1 MDDDWESMGAE
12 RISELPTVRQW
23 PRLSNH
29 TRMVEMFSEMG
40 VLGSAPLHDA
50 LLRSSRG
57 YHSLAL
63 PSDIDNVN
71 IETSALRMPWW
82 KDVSMHQSL
91 LPGLY
96 ETIQVL
102 QALDIRQGDDVLII
116 GPRGNWWTEIAMQ
129 LGARRIRVVG
139 LSLIHI

>member
-1 MDDDWESMGAE
+1 MDEDWESMGAE

-50 LLRSSRG
+50 YSDRQEATTPG
-57 YHSLAL
+57 
-63 PSDIDNVN
+63 PSFDIDNVN

-91 LPGLY
+91 LPGL
-96 ETIQVL
+96 
-102 QALDIRQGDDVLII
+102 
-116 GPRGNWWTEIAMQ
+116 
-129 LGARRIRVVG
+129 
-139 LSLIHI
+139 